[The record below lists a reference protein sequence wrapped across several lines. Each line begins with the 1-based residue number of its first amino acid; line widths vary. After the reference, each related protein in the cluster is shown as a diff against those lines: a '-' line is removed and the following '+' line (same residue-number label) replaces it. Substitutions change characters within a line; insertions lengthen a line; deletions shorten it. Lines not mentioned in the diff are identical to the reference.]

1 MKTNILNFNLIIDF
15 GPKREFTFI
24 GLEEENN
31 DDDEDG

>member
-1 MKTNILNFNLIIDF
+1 MKTNTLNFDLIIDF
-15 GPKREFTFI
+15 GPKR

>member
-1 MKTNILNFNLIIDF
+1 MKTNTLNFDLIDF